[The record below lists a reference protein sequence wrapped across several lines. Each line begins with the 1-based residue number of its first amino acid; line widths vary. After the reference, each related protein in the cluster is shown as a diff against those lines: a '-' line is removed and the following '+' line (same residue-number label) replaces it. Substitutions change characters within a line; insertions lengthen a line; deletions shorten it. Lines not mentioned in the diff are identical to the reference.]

1 MNDVQKNFKKQM
13 NQSLKKLK
21 KEDKDNYYNYL
32 RKNHLHS
39 PEQEESYEGSIVLK
53 VLRLIGKL
61 VKTIIIT
68 LIVVAVLGIGSG
80 YLLGK
85 KSNIAKINTNQS
97 VNISNINNKQNEI
110 VSYLNTVGAIEN
122 NIIKDINSRTEDV
135 NSCNNKK
142 MTSKEYLNNLTVYKN
157 RILENMEQ
165 INKISCPEELI
176 PYKEELQNSYGMLTL
191 ALKLEINYMQTNNK
205 NSLSECQKQY
215 KDFNDSSKKKANDLN
230 SILDKYG
237 IKHN

>member
-39 PEQEESYEGSIVLK
+39 PEQEESYEESIVLK

-110 VSYLNTVGAIEN
+110 VSYLNTVGTIES

-135 NSCNNKK
+135 KSLNNKK
-142 MTSKEYLNNLTVYKN
+142 MTSKEYLSNLTVYKN
-157 RILENMEQ
+157 RISDNIQQ
-165 INKISCPEELI
+165 IDKISCPEELI
-176 PYKEELQNSYGMLTL
+176 SYKEELQNSYGTLTL

-205 NSLSECQKQY
+205 NSVSECQKQY
-215 KDFNDSSKKKANDLN
+215 KDFNDSSKKKTNDLN
-230 SILDKYG
+230 IILDKYG
-237 IKHN
+237 IKQN